1 VKKYLLIN
9 IIIFSFFCKTQD
21 FETLILNKW
30 ELEEITDTQRV
41 WNLKEESQE
50 IYYINFF
57 SDNYF
62 EAYLFGTYISGKYIL
77 QTSKNK
83 LILEEDIDS
92 PPILFEILELTSS
105 TLVLSYREEEKP
117 VKLKF
122 SLLK

>member
-1 VKKYLLIN
+1 MKKYLLIN
-9 IIIFSFFCKTQD
+9 IIIFSFFCETQD

-41 WNLKEESQE
+41 WNLKQESQE

-62 EAYLFGTYISGKYIL
+62 EAYLFDTYISGKYIL
-77 QTSKNK
+77 QNSKKK
-83 LILEEDIDS
+83 LILEEDTNS

-105 TLVLSYREEEKP
+105 ILVLSYREEDKP

-122 SLLK
+122 TLVR